1 MFPLHQKGFR
11 GVFNGHGVRSRTT
24 NKLPEKTM
32 DEKQKR
38 EYQTVVLAGLLH
50 DIGKFLNR
58 ADVRKK
64 HPFFSADYVSSDEF
78 KKRIGKDWVDF
89 ELLKI
94 LVQRHHEYYKMP
106 DELQVQKID
115 DPHTR
120 ALAYIVSRADNY
132 SSMERLNEE
141 PSELDFKNARLKSI
155 LTRVDIE
162 KGQPI
167 PQYYNIQKLLPRAA
181 FPVSINELSQL
192 SYSYEKLHGEFGKSF
207 LNFIPKDFDAL
218 FNGYLSLLEEF
229 LWCVPS
235 DTRDKFNDISLY
247 DHLSTTS
254 AIAACLYQYHYGN
267 LDEKEIT
274 NDSVNKFMLIAGD
287 LSGIQKF
294 IFEIGSSN
302 PKKLSKILRGRSFY
316 LSLLTE
322 VASIKILRRLD
333 LPISC
338 RIMNAGGRFVLIVP
352 NTPFAKEAVP
362 KLKQEIDTWFYQRFL
377 GKLSLNIA
385 YGITLSGEDF
395 SSEKFS
401 QKYRELGQA
410 VELSK
415 KKRFL
420 DVLMNNEEK
429 LDGTMQ
435 KAFASLQ
442 EKGTCEFCKIY
453 PKDGGEERCQMCTD
467 SEKQGEGLVSKPFL
481 YFYEGEGKGEFD
493 LMGYNLSFKS
503 KGNDWILLEKIGD
516 GESNKN
522 EGFIRRY
529 ISNYI
534 PETSEDD
541 IDLNNEH
548 PDEGNTLCKY
558 CGNPCKLEG
567 DNEEN
572 IPTRKQL
579 VAKYLTFQCIS
590 ASTVR
595 NNNGKGVDHLAVI
608 KADVDDLGFIFSNG
622 LVDAFSISRYAS
634 LSRMLNYFFTGWLIE
649 EIREKFPMSYTVYA
663 GGDDLLLIAPWEDA
677 LMLGRQI
684 GMKFKSYVGGNPNIT
699 MSMGINL
706 MRPGSPVKLA
716 TKGADDNLDKSK
728 EADGKNSITVFNTT
742 VKWDELRE
750 LEEFMKALNNAFNE
764 DDAKVNA
771 SFLYRLLKY
780 HEMYLSSEGGN
791 IEGLKF
797 HSLMT
802 RDVRRNIEKKD
813 KAGNIV
819 NLNIIDILSPLYI
832 VGKGFDKKL
841 MTNLKIPIFWILYKN
856 RGGGR

>member
-1 MFPLHQKGFR
+1 
-11 GVFNGHGVRSRTT
+11 
-24 NKLPEKTM
+24 M
-32 DEKQKR
+32 DERQKR
-38 EYQTVVLAGLLH
+38 EYQTVVLAALLH
-50 DIGKFLNR
+50 DIGKFINR

-78 KKRIGKDWVDF
+78 KKRGKDWVDLQ
-89 ELLKI
+89 LLKT
-94 LVQRHHEYYKMP
+94 LVQRHHEYSKMP

-141 PSELDFKNARLKSI
+141 PSELDFKNARLRSV

-162 KGQPI
+162 KGQII
-167 PQYYNIQKLLPRAA
+167 PQYYNIQKLSPKAT

-192 SYSYEKLHGEFGKSF
+192 SYSYERIHREFGKSF
-207 LNFIPKDFDAL
+207 INFMPKDFNSL
-218 FNGYLSLLEEF
+218 FNGYLLLFEDF

-235 DTRDKFNDISLY
+235 DTRDKYNDVSLY

-254 AIAACLYQYHYGN
+254 AIAACLYQYHYGDLN
-267 LDEKEIT
+267 EKEIK
-274 NDSVNKFMLIAGD
+274 NNNIDKFMLIAGD

-322 VASIKILRRLD
+322 IASVKILRRLD

-352 NTPFAKEAVP
+352 KTSFVKEEVP
-362 KLKQEIDTWFYQRFL
+362 KLKKEIDSWFYQRFL

-395 SSEKFS
+395 SSERFS

-420 DVLMNNEEK
+420 DIITNSEGIIDSAMR
-429 LDGTMQ
+429 

-442 EKGTCEFCKIY
+442 RDREACEFCKIY
-453 PKDGGEERCQMCTD
+453 PMESGEKRCQMCTD
-467 SEKQGEGLVSKPFL
+467 SEKLGEELVSQQFL

-493 LMGYNLSFKS
+493 LMGYSLSFKG
-503 KGNDWILLEKIGD
+503 KGNGWILLERIGD

-522 EGFIRRY
+522 EGYIRRH

-534 PETSEDD
+534 PETSEND
-541 IDLNNEH
+541 IDLNNEY

-558 CGNPCKLEG
+558 CGNSCKLEG
-567 DNEEN
+567 DGEEN
-572 IPTRKQL
+572 IPIRKQL

-595 NNNGKGVDHLAVI
+595 NNNGKGVDHLAII

-622 LVDAFSISRYAS
+622 LGDAFSISRYAS

-649 EIREKFPMSYTVYA
+649 EIREKFPMTYTVYA
-663 GGDDLLLIAPWEDA
+663 GGDDLLMIAPWEDA
-677 LMLGRQI
+677 FRFGRQI
-684 GMKFKSYVGGNPNIT
+684 GVKFKSYVGGNPNIT
-699 MSMGINL
+699 ISMGINL

-728 EADGKNSITVFNTT
+728 EADGKNSITVFDTT

-750 LEEFMKALNNAFNE
+750 LEEFTKALNNAFNE
-764 DDAKVNA
+764 EDAKVNS

-780 HEMYLSSEGGN
+780 HEMYLSSEGG
-791 IEGLKF
+791 IVEGLKF

-813 KAGNIV
+813 KQGNV
-819 NLNIIDILSPLYI
+819 LNRTFLDMLRPLYI
-832 VGKGFDKKL
+832 VGTGFNKTL
-841 MTNLKIPIFWILYKN
+841 MNNLKIPVFWTLYKN

>member
-1 MFPLHQKGFR
+1 
-11 GVFNGHGVRSRTT
+11 
-24 NKLPEKTM
+24 M

-58 ADVRKK
+58 ADVKRK
-64 HPFFSADYVSSDEF
+64 HPLFSADYVSSDEF

-106 DELQVQKID
+106 DELLVQKIE

-141 PSELDFKNARLKSI
+141 PSELDFKNARLRSI

-167 PQYYNIQKLLPRAA
+167 PQYYNIQKLSPGAT
-181 FPVSINELSQL
+181 FPVSINDLSQL

-207 LNFIPKDFDAL
+207 LNFLPNDFDSL
-218 FNGYLSLLEEF
+218 FNGYLSLFEEF

-254 AIAACLYQYHYGN
+254 AIAACLYHHHCNN
-267 LDEKEIT
+267 LNESDIK
-274 NDSVNKFMLIAGD
+274 NDSLNKFMLIAGD

-352 NTPFAKEAVP
+352 NTPFANEEVV
-362 KLKQEIDTWFYQRFL
+362 KLQKEIDTWFYQRFL

-385 YGITLSGEDF
+385 YGVTLSGEDF
-395 SSEKFS
+395 SSARFS
-401 QKYRELGQA
+401 QKYKELGQA

-420 DVLMNNEEK
+420 DIVMNNEGMI
-429 LDGTMQ
+429 DGAMQ

-442 EKGTCEFCKIY
+442 RDKDACEFCKIY
-453 PKDGGEERCQMCTD
+453 PMERDEKRCQMCTD
-467 SEKQGEGLVSKPFL
+467 SEKLGEELVSQPFL
-481 YFYEGEGKGEFD
+481 YLYDVEGKGDFD
-493 LMGYNLSFKS
+493 LLGYSLSFKS
-503 KGNDWILLEKIGD
+503 RGDEWILLEKIGD
-516 GESNKN
+516 EESNKN

-534 PETSEDD
+534 PEKKDSL

-548 PDEGNTLCKY
+548 PDEGNTLCRY
-558 CGNPCKLEG
+558 CGSPCKLEKNDKEG
-567 DNEEN
+567 
-572 IPTRKQL
+572 IPPRRQL
-579 VAKYLTFQCIS
+579 VSKYLTFQCIS

-595 NNNGKGVDHLAVI
+595 NNEGIGVDHLAVI
-608 KADVDDLGFIFSNG
+608 KADVDDLGFIFHKG
-622 LVDAFSISRYAS
+622 LGEAFSISRYAS
-634 LSRMLNYFFTGWLIE
+634 LSRMLNYFFTGWLIQ
-649 EIREKFPMSYTVYA
+649 EIKEHFPMTYTVYA
-663 GGDDLLLIAPWEDA
+663 GGDDLLLITPWEDA
-677 LMLGRQI
+677 LMLGSQI
-684 GMKFKSYVGGNPNIT
+684 GMKFKSFVGGNANLTI
-699 MSMGINL
+699 SMGINL

-716 TKGADDNLDKSK
+716 TKGADDNLNKSK
-728 EADGKNSITVFNTT
+728 EADEKSSITVFNTT
-742 VKWDELRE
+742 VPWDELPV
-750 LEEFMKALNNAFNE
+750 LEKFMSALNNAFIKE
-764 DDAKVNA
+764 EVNT

-780 HEMYLSSEGGN
+780 HEMYLSSERGI

-813 KAGNIV
+813 KSGS
-819 NLNIIDILSPLYI
+819 IINQSTINILSPLYM
-832 VGKGFDKKL
+832 VGKEFDKNL
-841 MTNLKIPIFWILYKN
+841 MRNLKVPVFWTLYKN

>member
-1 MFPLHQKGFR
+1 
-11 GVFNGHGVRSRTT
+11 
-24 NKLPEKTM
+24 M
-32 DEKQKR
+32 DERQKR
-38 EYQTVVLAGLLH
+38 EYQTVMLAALLH

-64 HPFFSADYVSSDEF
+64 HPLFSADYVSSNEF
-78 KKRIGKDWVDF
+78 KKRIGKDWLDF
-89 ELLKI
+89 ELLKT
-94 LVQRHHEYYKMP
+94 LVQRHHEYSKMP

-115 DPHTR
+115 NSNTR

-141 PSELDFKNARLKSI
+141 PSELDFKNARLRSI
-155 LTRVDIE
+155 LARVDIE
-162 KGQPI
+162 KGEKGQLI
-167 PQYYNIQKLLPRAA
+167 PQYYNIQKLSPKAA
-181 FPVSINELSQL
+181 FPVSINEISQL
-192 SYSYEKLHGEFGKSF
+192 SYSYEKLHSEFGKSF
-207 LNFIPKDFDAL
+207 LNFMPKDFDSL
-218 FNGYLSLLEEF
+218 FNGYLSLFEDF

-235 DTRDKFNDISLY
+235 DTRDKYNDVSLY

-267 LDEKEIT
+267 LDEKEIK
-274 NDSVNKFMLIAGD
+274 NDNIDKFLLIAGD
-287 LSGIQKF
+287 LSGIQEF

-352 NTPFAKEAVP
+352 KTSFVEEEVP
-362 KLKQEIDTWFYQRFL
+362 KLKREIDNWFYQRFL

-385 YGITLSGEDF
+385 YGITLSGKDF

-401 QKYRELGQA
+401 QKYKELGQA

-420 DVLMNNEEK
+420 DIVINSAGEIDSAMR
-429 LDGTMQ
+429 

-442 EKGTCEFCKIY
+442 RDKEACEFCKIY
-453 PKDGGEERCQMCTD
+453 PMESGEKRCQMCTD
-467 SEKQGEGLVSKPFL
+467 SEKLGEELVSQQFL
-481 YFYEGEGKGEFD
+481 YFYDGEGKGEFD
-493 LMGYNLSFKS
+493 LMGHSLSFES
-503 KGNDWILLEKIGD
+503 KGDDWILLEKIGD
-516 GESNKN
+516 KESNKN

-534 PETSEDD
+534 PEKKEGD
-541 IDLNNEH
+541 IDLNQEL
-548 PDEGNTLCKY
+548 PEEGNTLCRY
-558 CGNPCKLEG
+558 CGDLCKLEG
-567 DNEEN
+567 DSEEN

-590 ASTVR
+590 ASAR
-595 NNNGKGVDHLAVI
+595 RKNNGKGVDHLAVI
-608 KADVDDLGFIFSNG
+608 KADVDDLGFIFNNG
-622 LVDAFSISRYAS
+622 LGEAFSISRYAS

-649 EIREKFPMSYTVYA
+649 EIREKFPMTYTVYA

-677 LMLGRQI
+677 LKLGCQI
-684 GMKFKSYVGGNPNIT
+684 RMKFKFYVGENPNIT
-699 MSMGINL
+699 ISMGINL

-728 EADGKNSITVFNTT
+728 EVEDADESEEVDGKNSITVFNTT
-742 VKWDELRE
+742 VRWDEFPV
-750 LEEFMKALNNAFNE
+750 LEKFMSALNDAFNE
-764 DDAKVNA
+764 DEVNA

-780 HEMYLSSEGGN
+780 HEMYLSFVERQI
-791 IEGLKF
+791 IEGLRF
-797 HSLMT
+797 HSLLA

-813 KAGNIV
+813 KTNQKII
-819 NLNIIDILSPLYI
+819 NLLQPLFET
-832 VGKGFDKKL
+832 GGGFDESL
-841 MTNLKIPIFWILYKN
+841 MKNLKIPVFWTLYKN
-856 RGGGR
+856 RGGGK

>member
-1 MFPLHQKGFR
+1 
-11 GVFNGHGVRSRTT
+11 
-24 NKLPEKTM
+24 M

-38 EYQTVVLAGLLH
+38 EYQTVVLAALLH

-58 ADVRKK
+58 ADVKKK
-64 HPFFSADYVSSDEF
+64 HPLFSADYVSSDEF
-78 KKRIGKDWVDF
+78 KKRIGESWVDLD
-89 ELLKI
+89 LLKI
-94 LVQRHHEYYKMP
+94 LVQRHHEYTKMP
-106 DELQVQKID
+106 DELLVQKIE
-115 DPHTR
+115 DPCTR
-120 ALAYIVSRADNY
+120 ALAYIVSRADSY
-132 SSMERLNEE
+132 SSSERLGEE
-141 PSELDFKNARLKSI
+141 PSELDFKNARLRSI
-155 LTRVDIE
+155 LTRVDIG

-167 PQYYNIQKLLPRAA
+167 PQYYNVQKLLPRAA

-207 LNFIPKDFDAL
+207 INFMPKDFDAL
-218 FNGYLSLLEEF
+218 FNGFLSLLEEF

-274 NDSVNKFMLIAGD
+274 NNSKDKFMLIAGD

-316 LSLLTE
+316 LSLVTE
-322 VASIKILRRLD
+322 VASINILRRLD

-352 NTPFAKEAVP
+352 NTPFSKEAVP
-362 KLKQEIDTWFYQRFL
+362 KVKQELDTWFYQQFL

-385 YGITLSGEDF
+385 YDITLSGEDF

-401 QKYRELGQA
+401 QKYKELGQA

-420 DVLMNNEEK
+420 DIVISNEGM
-429 LDGTMQ
+429 LDGAMQ
-435 KAFASLQ
+435 KAFTSLQ
-442 EKGTCEFCKIY
+442 RDKEACEFCKIY
-453 PKDGGEERCQMCTD
+453 PKDSGKERCQMCTN
-467 SEKQGEGLVSKPFL
+467 SENLGEELVSKPLL

-493 LMGYNLSFKS
+493 LMGYSLSFKV
-503 KGNDWILLEKIGD
+503 KGNDWILLERIGD
-516 GESNKN
+516 EESNKN

-558 CGNPCKLEG
+558 CGNSCKLEG
-567 DNEEN
+567 DGEEN
-572 IPTRKQL
+572 IPIRKQL

-590 ASTVR
+590 ASAVR
-595 NNNGKGVDHLAVI
+595 DNNGKGVDHLAII

-622 LVDAFSISRYAS
+622 LRDAFSISRYAS

-649 EIREKFPMSYTVYA
+649 EIREKFPMTYTVYA
-663 GGDDLLLIAPWEDA
+663 GGDDLLMIAPWEDA
-677 LMLGRQI
+677 FRFGRQI
-684 GMKFKSYVGGNPNIT
+684 GVKFKSYVGGNPNIT
-699 MSMGINL
+699 ISMGINL

-728 EADGKNSITVFNTT
+728 EADGKNSITVFDTT

-764 DDAKVNA
+764 EDAKVNA

-780 HEMYLSSEGGN
+780 HEMYLSSEDG
-791 IEGLKF
+791 IVEGLKF

-802 RDVRRNIEKKD
+802 RDVRRNIEKKN
-813 KAGNIV
+813 KQGNV
-819 NLNIIDILSPLYI
+819 LNQIFLDMLSPLYI
-832 VGKGFDKKL
+832 VGTGFNKTL
-841 MTNLKIPIFWILYKN
+841 MNNLKIPVFWTLYKN

>member
-1 MFPLHQKGFR
+1 
-11 GVFNGHGVRSRTT
+11 
-24 NKLPEKTM
+24 M
-32 DEKQKR
+32 DERQKR

-58 ADVRKK
+58 ADVRRK
-64 HPFFSADYVSSDEF
+64 HPLFSADYVSSDEF
-78 KKRIGKDWVDF
+78 KKRIGKNWVEFD
-89 ELLKI
+89 LLKI
-94 LVQRHHEYYKMP
+94 LVQRHHEYSRMP
-106 DELQVQKID
+106 DELLVQKIGD
-115 DPHTR
+115 THAR
-120 ALAYIVSRADNY
+120 ALAYIVSRADSY
-132 SSMERLNEE
+132 SSSERLGEE
-141 PSELDFKNARLKSI
+141 PSELDFKNARLRTI

-167 PQYYNIQKLLPRAA
+167 PQYYNIQKLSPRVA

-207 LNFIPKDFDAL
+207 LNFMPKDFDAL

-274 NDSVNKFMLIAGD
+274 NDSVDKFMLIAGD

-352 NTPFAKEAVP
+352 NTPFTKEEVP
-362 KLKQEIDTWFYQRFL
+362 KLKREIDTWFYQQFL
-377 GKLSLNIA
+377 GKLSINIA
-385 YGITLSGEDF
+385 YDITLSGEDF

-401 QKYRELGQA
+401 QKYKELGQA

-420 DVLMNNEEK
+420 DIVISNEGM
-429 LDGTMQ
+429 LDGAMQ

-442 EKGTCEFCKIY
+442 RDKDACEFCNIY
-453 PKDGGEERCQMCTD
+453 PKDSGKERCQMCND
-467 SEKQGEGLVSKPFL
+467 SENLGEGIVSKPFL
-481 YFYEGEGKGEFD
+481 YFYEGEGRGEFE
-493 LMGYNLSFKS
+493 LMGYSLSFKS
-503 KGNDWILLEKIGD
+503 RGNDWILLEKIGD

-522 EGFIRRY
+522 EGFIQRS

-534 PETSEDD
+534 PKTKEDD
-541 IDLNNEH
+541 IDFNNEH
-548 PDEGNTLCKY
+548 PEKGNTLCRY
-558 CGNPCKLEG
+558 CGSPCKLEKDDKEG
-567 DNEEN
+567 
-572 IPTRKQL
+572 IPPRKQL

-595 NNNGKGVDHLAVI
+595 NNNGKGVDHLAII

-622 LVDAFSISRYAS
+622 LRDAFSISRYAS

-649 EIREKFPMSYTVYA
+649 EIREKFPMTYTVYA

-677 LMLGRQI
+677 FRFGRQI
-684 GMKFKSYVGGNPNIT
+684 GVKFKSYVGGNPNIT
-699 MSMGINL
+699 ISMGINL

-716 TKGADDNLDKSK
+716 TKGAEDNLDNKSK

-742 VKWDELRE
+742 VKYDELRE

-764 DDAKVNA
+764 EDAKVKA

-780 HEMYLSSEGGN
+780 HEMYLSSEGGT

-819 NLNIIDILSPLYI
+819 NQNIIDILSPLYI